1 MTEQNSS
8 KQEIIAT
15 RRGGFGGSD
24 AKMFYKVGQKGIEA
38 LSDTDKRRIAV
49 ALGQVEHIETP
60 TTEAM
65 EAGNDFEAWLAE
77 NEFKED
83 EGWIN
88 NFKLETA
95 FNPERNFKTFAHADF
110 YRHNDIPSPAPEKVV
125 IEAKYTSADT
135 QQTVQDYMSQL
146 QWYYL
151 HDADFVGLIK
161 GTQGQPFSEYEQVK
175 IYKDESYI
183 NTLIKGI
190 QLIDTFCETFV
201 YEPKDEWGI
210 EDLLPF
216 EQSAVV
222 KMTTVLSEIKR
233 MEKEAEKLK
242 SKLLDTMLKH
252 NVKSLKHDDYTL
264 TVVPGGVTSRF
275 NKAKLLKDHPEIK
288 ESDYT
293 TLSERKAYLKINL
306 K

>member
-1 MTEQNSS
+1 MKATNQ

-15 RRGGFGGSD
+15 RNGGFGGSD

-65 EAGNDFEAWLAE
+65 EAGNEFEKWLAE
-77 NEFKED
+77 NIYPGGK
-83 EGWIN
+83 N
-88 NFKLETA
+88 NFRIEPEKPLSTN
-95 FNPERNFKTFAHADF
+95 FNIFAHADF
-110 YRHNDIPSPAPEKVV
+110 YYSWTKTV
-125 IEAKYTSADT
+125 IEAKYTSSYAE
-135 QQTVQDYMSQL
+135 QTIQDYMAQL
-146 QWYYL
+146 QWYYML
-151 HDADFVGLIK
+151 GADQVYLNK
-161 GTQGQPFSEYEQVK
+161 GYQGQPFEINGEIFIKRNQG
-175 IYKDESYI
+175 YI
-183 NTLIKGI
+183 EKLIKGI
-190 QLIDTFCETFV
+190 KLIDDFCETFV

-210 EDLLPF
+210 NDLLPY

-222 KMTTVLSEIKR
+222 KMTSVLSEIKR
-233 MEKEAEKLK
+233 MEQEAEELK
-242 SKLLDTMLKH
+242 SKLLDTMLKY

-275 NKAKLLKDHPEIK
+275 NKAKLLKDHPEIN

>member
-1 MTEQNSS
+1 MTENLN
-8 KQEIIAT
+8 KQEIIST
-15 RRGGFGGSD
+15 RKGGFGGSD

-49 ALGQVEHIETP
+49 ALGQIEHIETP

-65 EAGNDFEAWLAE
+65 EAGNEFEKWLAE
-77 NEFKED
+77 NIHPSWK
-83 EGWIN
+83 N
-88 NFKLETA
+88 NFMMEPDKPLST
-95 FNPERNFKTFAHADF
+95 NFKIFAHADF
-110 YRHNDIPSPAPEKVV
+110 YYSRSKIV
-125 IEAKYTSADT
+125 IEAKYTSSDAG
-135 QQTVQDYMSQL
+135 QTIQDYMEQL
-146 QWYYL
+146 QWYYML
-151 HDADFVGLIK
+151 GADQVYLNKGYQGRPFDVNDKFFIELDQDYIK
-161 GTQGQPFSEYEQVK
+161 K
-175 IYKDESYI
+175 
-183 NTLIKGI
+183 LIKGI
-190 QLIDTFCETFV
+190 QLVDNFCETFV

-216 EQSAVV
+216 EQSEVV

-233 MEKEAEKLK
+233 MEQEAEELK

-252 NVKSLKHDDYTL
+252 NVKSLKHDNYTL
-264 TVVPGGVTSRF
+264 TVVPEGVTSRF

-293 TLSERKAYLKINL
+293 TLSERNAYLKINL

>member
-1 MTEQNSS
+1 MGMNEQ

-15 RRGGFGGSD
+15 RKGGFGGSD

-49 ALGQVEHIETP
+49 ALGQVEYIETP

-65 EAGNDFEAWLAE
+65 EAGNEFEKWLAE
-77 NEFKED
+77 NVYIECE
-83 EGWIN
+83 N
-88 NFKLETA
+88 NFRIE
-95 FNPERNFKTFAHADF
+95 PEKPLSVNFKIFAHADF
-110 YRHNDIPSPAPEKVV
+110 YYSTSKTV
-125 IEAKYTSADT
+125 IEAKYTSSDVE
-135 QQTVQDYMSQL
+135 QTKRDYMAQL
-146 QWYYL
+146 QWYYML
-151 HDADFVGLIK
+151 GADHVLLNK
-161 GTQGQPFSEYEQVK
+161 GYQGQPFE
-175 IYKDESYI
+175 IYDEFFIDRNELYI
-183 NTLIKGI
+183 KRLIKGI
-190 QLIDTFCETFV
+190 KLVDTFCETFI

-210 EDLLPF
+210 NDLLPY

-233 MEKEAEKLK
+233 MEREAEELK
-242 SKLLDTMLKH
+242 SKLLDTMLRH

-264 TVVPGGVTSRF
+264 TVVPEGVTSRF

>member
-1 MTEQNSS
+1 MKATDQ

-15 RRGGFGGSD
+15 RKGGFGGSD

-49 ALGQVEHIETP
+49 ALGQVEHVETF
-60 TTEAM
+60 TSDAM
-65 EAGNDFEAWLAE
+65 EAGNQFEAWLAE
-77 NEFKED
+77 NAY
-83 EGWIN
+83 
-88 NFKLETA
+88 LVY
-95 FNPERNFKTFAHADF
+95 ERNFKIEQEKPLSTNFKVFAHADF
-110 YRHNDIPSPAPEKVV
+110 YYSASKTV
-125 IEAKYTSADT
+125 IEAKYTSSNAE
-135 QQTVQDYMSQL
+135 QTIQDYMAQL
-146 QWYYL
+146 QWYYML
-151 HDADFVGLIK
+151 GADEVILSKGYQWQPYLNFDELPVDRNEAYIK
-161 GTQGQPFSEYEQVK
+161 K
-175 IYKDESYI
+175 
-183 NTLIKGI
+183 LIKGI
-190 QLIDTFCETFV
+190 KLVDAFCDTFV

-210 EDLLPF
+210 NDLLPY
-216 EQSAVV
+216 EQTAVV
-222 KMTTVLSEIKR
+222 KMTSVLSEIKR
-233 MEKEAEKLK
+233 MEQEAEELK
-242 SKLLDTMLKH
+242 SKLLDTMLKY

>member
-1 MTEQNSS
+1 MKETNQ

-65 EAGNDFEAWLAE
+65 EAGNEFEAWLGE
-77 NEFKED
+77 NVFTQDK
-83 EGWIN
+83 GWTN
-88 NFKLETA
+88 NYKLETP
-95 FNPERNFKTFAHADF
+95 FNPERNFVTFAHADF
-110 YRHNDIPSPAPEKVV
+110 FAEMPYNTPAPQKIVLEC
-125 IEAKYTSADT
+125 KYTRSPLK
-135 QQTVQDYMSQL
+135 QTVGDYMAQL
-146 QWYYL
+146 QWYFL
-151 HDADFVGLIK
+151 QGADVVGIVK
-161 GTQGQPFSEYEQVK
+161 GTQGQPFLEYEQK
-175 IYKDESYI
+175 SIHMDERYI
-183 NTLIKGI
+183 KTLIKGI
-190 QLIDTFCETFV
+190 KLIDDFCDTFV
-201 YEPKDEWGI
+201 YEAKDEWGI
-210 EDLLPF
+210 NDLLPY
-216 EQSAVV
+216 ERSAVV
-222 KMTTVLSEIKR
+222 HMTTVLSEIKR
-233 MEKEAEKLK
+233 MEQEAEELK
-242 SKLLDTMLKH
+242 SKLLDTMLKN

-264 TVVPGGVTSRF
+264 TVVPEGVTSRF

>member
-1 MTEQNSS
+1 MKATNQKN
-8 KQEIIAT
+8 EIIAT
-15 RRGGFGGSD
+15 RKGGFGGSD

-65 EAGNDFEAWLAE
+65 EAGNEFEKWLGE
-77 NEFKED
+77 NAYTEEFE
-83 EGWIN
+83 N
-88 NFKLETA
+88 NFKIEPKKPLST
-95 FNPERNFKTFAHADF
+95 NFKVFAHADF
-110 YRHNDIPSPAPEKVV
+110 YYRKSKIV
-125 IEAKYTSADT
+125 IEAKYTSSDAR
-135 QQTVQDYMSQL
+135 QTIQDYMAQL
-146 QWYYL
+146 QWYYML
-151 HDADFVGLIK
+151 GADQVYLNK
-161 GTQGQPFSEYEQVK
+161 GYQGEPFE
-175 IYKDESYI
+175 INDEFFIERDRAYI
-183 NTLIKGI
+183 NRLIIGI
-190 QLIDTFCETFV
+190 KLIDAFCDTFA

-210 EDLLPF
+210 NDLLPY
-216 EQSAVV
+216 EQTAVV
-222 KMTTVLSEIKR
+222 KMTSVLSEIKR
-233 MEKEAEKLK
+233 MEQEAEELK

-252 NVKSLKHDDYTL
+252 NVKSLKHDNYTL
-264 TVVPGGVTSRF
+264 TVVPEGVTSRF

>member
-1 MTEQNSS
+1 MKETDQ

-15 RRGGFGGSD
+15 RKGGFGGSD

-49 ALGQVEHIETP
+49 ALGQVEYIETP

-65 EAGNDFEAWLAE
+65 EAGNEFEAWLAE
-77 NEFKED
+77 NVYMECE
-83 EGWIN
+83 N
-88 NFKLETA
+88 NFKMEPKKPLSV
-95 FNPERNFKTFAHADF
+95 NFKIFAHADF
-110 YRHNDIPSPAPEKVV
+110 FHEADNVV
-125 IEAKYTSADT
+125 IEAKYTSSDEE
-135 QQTVQDYMSQL
+135 QTKHDYMAQL
-146 QWYYL
+146 QWYYML
-151 HDADFVGLIK
+151 GADEVYLNK
-161 GTQGQPFSEYEQVK
+161 GYQGQPFEINGEIFIKRNQG
-175 IYKDESYI
+175 YI
-183 NTLIKGI
+183 EKLIKGI
-190 QLIDTFCETFV
+190 KLIDDFCDTFV

-210 EDLLPF
+210 NDLLPY

-222 KMTTVLSEIKR
+222 KMTSVLSEIKR
-233 MEKEAEKLK
+233 MEQEAEELK

-264 TVVPGGVTSRF
+264 TVVPEGVTSRF

>member
-1 MTEQNSS
+1 MNDQ

-15 RRGGFGGSD
+15 RKGGFGGSD

-49 ALGQVEHIETP
+49 ALGQIEHIETP

-65 EAGNDFEAWLAE
+65 EAGNEFEKWLGE
-77 NEFKED
+77 NIYPGGK
-83 EGWIN
+83 N
-88 NFKLETA
+88 NFRIE
-95 FNPERNFKTFAHADF
+95 PEKPLSTNFKVFAHADF
-110 YRHNDIPSPAPEKVV
+110 YYSTLGTV
-125 IEAKYTSADT
+125 IEAKYTSSDAD
-135 QQTVQDYMSQL
+135 QTIRDYMPQL
-146 QWYYL
+146 QWYYML
-151 HDADFVGLIK
+151 GADDVFLNKGYQGEPFEINDAFFIDRNEAYIK
-161 GTQGQPFSEYEQVK
+161 K
-175 IYKDESYI
+175 
-183 NTLIKGI
+183 LIKGI
-190 QLIDTFCETFV
+190 KLVDAFCDTFA
-201 YEPKDEWGI
+201 YDPKDEWSI
-210 EDLLPF
+210 NDLLPY

-222 KMTTVLSEIKR
+222 KMTSVLSEIKR
-233 MEKEAEKLK
+233 MEQEAEELK
-242 SKLLDTMLKH
+242 SKLLDTMLKY

-264 TVVPGGVTSRF
+264 TVVPEGVTSRF